1 MKVDMLDE
9 IDDVGDF
16 LIRLSTI
23 LIPWLLCIMR
33 IRQEGF

>member
-9 IDDVGDF
+9 IDDVSDF

-23 LIPWLLCIMR
+23 FDTLTLMYN
-33 IRQEGF
+33 ED